1 MSIYS
6 LLHWNTTKYKHN
18 QIEVEQTHYRVVY
31 EKKKT
36 FKNKFFLKKE
46 LSPMLIFSITLR
58 FVVSATLFHL
68 TCLSDK
74 SHARNG
80 NIRFS
85 GLWKSILRRMLST

>member
-1 MSIYS
+1 MYIYS

-31 EKKKT
+31 EKKT

-46 LSPMLIFSITLR
+46 LSLMLIFSITLR

-80 NIRFS
+80 NTRFS
-85 GLWKSILRRMLST
+85 GLRKSILRRMLST